1 MKHALKVTVLGSGT
15 SQGVP
20 VIGCQCE
27 VCKSK
32 DPKDNRLRSSIM
44 FNWNYE
50 NFVIDTGPDFRQQML
65 REDVRSLRAV
75 IYTHEHK
82 DHIAGMDDVR
92 SFNFLE
98 KRDMELFCTESVE
111 QALKREFY
119 YAFEENKY
127 PGVPNVNINL
137 IDKDPFRLPDGPIL
151 TPVQV
156 YHYKMPVKAFR
167 IGDFAYL
174 TDVKSIP
181 VKELD
186 KLRGVKFLILDCLRE
201 TPHMSHLN
209 VEEALELVDVIQP
222 KKTYL
227 THISHLF
234 DTHEGII
241 NKLPKNVEPGYDGLS
256 FEAGTAE

>member
-27 VCKSK
+27 VCKSN

-44 FNWNYE
+44 FSWNDE

-75 IYTHEHK
+75 VYTHEHK

-111 QALKREFY
+111 RALKREFY

-209 VEEALELVDVIQP
+209 VEEALELIDVIQP
-222 KKTYL
+222 EKTYL